1 MGYGA
6 GETGATKGQYEY
18 EQTEKRQAGQ
28 DYNTPGQI
36 TLGGR
41 KFTEEDIG
49 QLSDYEREYMYQL
62 SDRARG
68 SAPRSLA
75 RKQLERNIGMLSGA
89 QTGVARAQHAY
100 GGAAALRAGQGRGEQ
115 VQATGQEQLGVLD
128 ETEKQKSADL
138 MQGQLLQRIAQKK
151 TFDAN
156 EAVQD
161 ENRKWGLIGK
171 GLSALTTIGTT
182 WLMMGAPPF
191 SDERLKKNIS
201 VPKGEKEADK
211 MLSEVSAIN
220 YDMFGRNETSV
231 SAQDLE
237 KTEAGRDMVRRGPAG
252 LRVIDEGQAIKK
264 MLAAMALL
272 HKKNKSMEGEIQRL
286 SGKKGKG

>member
-1 MGYGA
+1 MGYGGGSPGMTSEFYDA
-6 GETGATKGQYEY
+6 
-18 EQTEKRQAGQ
+18 EQAEKRQAGQ

-41 KFTEEDIG
+41 RFSEEDIG
-49 QLSDYEREYMYQL
+49 ELSDYEREYMYRL

-68 SAPRSLA
+68 AGTRSLA

-100 GGAAALRAGQGRGEQ
+100 GGAAALRAGRNRGEQ
-115 VQATGQEQLGVLD
+115 VQATGQEHLGVLD
-128 ETEKQKSADL
+128 ETEEQKHADL
-138 MQGQLLQRIAQKK
+138 LQGQILQRIAQKK
-151 TFDAN
+151 VFDAN
-156 EAVQD
+156 EATQD

-191 SDERLKKNIS
+191 SDERLKENIS

-237 KTEAGRDMVRRGPAG
+237 KTEAGREMVKRGPAG

-272 HKKNKSMEGEIQRL
+272 HKKNEKMEGQLKKL
-286 SGKKGKG
+286 SGKKGER